1 VIAPG
6 WLPPLGPGRARTSVR
21 PRALPYLRR
30 KIVRR
35 RIAAAPAEASVDTE
49 DMLFDQGRELPV
61 ATVRRAPRS
70 KLAML
75 AGGLSRW
82 ISTRWSWF
90 RPRMVPVFVA
100 FVGMLATVHAVSY
113 LSGAPYEPAPAP
125 AAAPVTVQI
134 DEGLNDATA
143 DQTLEERTRQMAELL
158 APSHSH
164 H

>member
-90 RPRMVPVFVA
+90 RPRMV
-100 FVGMLATVHAVSY
+100 HAVSY
-113 LSGAPYEPAPAP
+113 LSGAPYEPDPAP